1 MQLPDTNVLLYSVNP
16 LSPHRDQAAR
26 WLETSFDGATGIAF
40 AWLALVGFIRLST
53 HRAILPKP
61 LAVADAVGMVEE
73 WLSHP
78 RARIVHP
85 TERHADV
92 LARLLLVAGTAG
104 NLTNDAHIAALAIDH
119 NCTVGS
125 FDNDFKLFSGVK
137 LDLLK

>member
-16 LSPHRDQAAR
+16 LSPHRDRAAH
-26 WLETSFDGATGIAF
+26 WLENSFNGAPGIAF

-61 LAVADAVGMVEE
+61 LAVSDAVGMVDE

-78 RARIVHP
+78 RARIIHP

-92 LARLLLVAGTAG
+92 LARLLLGAGTAG
-104 NLTNDAHIAALAIDH
+104 NLTNGAHLAALAIEH
-119 NCTVGS
+119 GCTVGS
-125 FDNDFKLFSGVK
+125 FDHDFKLFSGVK
-137 LDLLK
+137 LELLM